1 MFQAGQFIT
10 NTTINRLSDEEYRQS
25 MPSSDSVLSG
35 DGVTVGDVLGY
46 SVVFPLF
53 GVFSLGFCVC
63 CIGKERF
70 GWFFNKE
77 VIKKKKGGRRE

>member
-1 MFQAGQFIT
+1 MEFLVLWLGIGALASI
-10 NTTINRLSDEEYRQS
+10 IAII
-25 MPSSDSVLSG
+25 DSVLSG

-63 CIGKERF
+63 WIGKERF